1 MASQSTSRGTKRD
14 DLILDAV
21 REAVIRHGVRRT
33 TANDIAEGAGI
44 SRMTFYRAMGSV
56 DEAVL
61 RTLTR
66 EFAQGTA
73 AARSHS
79 TAATARERLVEF
91 AIDSVRTFA
100 LSPLIRSIGERDP
113 ELLVPYVTDRF
124 GSSQTIVLD
133 AITALIAEGEAD
145 GTIRP
150 RPGMAT
156 SVLVTLQGFGLSSK
170 ILAARGELE
179 HCFTELRTMLNAY
192 LATPVSA
199 TGN

>member
-1 MASQSTSRGTKRD
+1 MASQSTSTQQSRE

-66 EFAQGTA
+66 EFAVVTA
-73 AARSHS
+73 QARSDA
-79 TAATARERLVEF
+79 TALTARERLVDF
-91 AIDSVRTFA
+91 AVAGVRTFA
-100 LSPLIRSIGERDP
+100 MSPLIRSIGERDP

-133 AITALIAEGEAD
+133 AIAALLDEGEAD

-156 SVLVTLQGFGLSSK
+156 SVLITLQGFGLSSK

-179 HCFTELRTMLNAY
+179 HCFTELRTMLSAY
-192 LATPVSA
+192 LAA
-199 TGN
+199 EE

>member
-1 MASQSTSRGTKRD
+1 MASHSTSPGGTRHSRE

-66 EFAQGTA
+66 EFAVVTA
-73 AARSHS
+73 QARSGA
-79 TAATARERLVEF
+79 TASTARERLVDF
-91 AIDSVRTFA
+91 AVESVRTFA
-100 LSPLIRSIGERDP
+100 MSPLIRSIGERDP
-113 ELLVPYVTDRF
+113 ELLMPYVTDRF
-124 GSSQTIVLD
+124 GSSQAIVLD
-133 AITALIAEGEAD
+133 AIAAFIAEGEAD
-145 GTIRP
+145 GTIQSRP
-150 RPGMAT
+150 SLAT
-156 SVLVTLQGFGLSSK
+156 TVLVTLQGFGLASK

-179 HCFTELRTMLNAY
+179 PCFTELRILLNAY
-192 LATPVSA
+192 LAA
-199 TGN
+199 EA

>member
-1 MASQSTSRGTKRD
+1 MASHSTSAGGARQSRE

-66 EFAQGTA
+66 EFSVVTAQ
-73 AARSHS
+73 ARSDA
-79 TAATARERLVEF
+79 TASTARERLVDF
-91 AIDSVRTFA
+91 AVAGVRTFA
-100 LSPLIRSIGERDP
+100 MSPLIRSIGERDP

-133 AITALIAEGEAD
+133 AIAAFIAEGEAD
-145 GTIRP
+145 GTIQP
-150 RPGMAT
+150 RPALAT
-156 SVLVTLQGFGLSSK
+156 SILVTLQGFGIASK
-170 ILAARGELE
+170 VLAARGELE
-179 HCFTELRTMLNAY
+179 PCFAELRILLNSY
-192 LATPVSA
+192 LAA
-199 TGN
+199 EA

>member
-1 MASQSTSRGTKRD
+1 MTSQSTNSSGNKPSRD

-66 EFAQGTA
+66 EFALGTA
-73 AARSHS
+73 QAKSDA
-79 TAATARERLVEF
+79 TASTARERLVDF
-91 AIDSVRTFA
+91 AVDSVRTFA
-100 LSPLIRSIGERDP
+100 MSPLIRSIGERDP

-124 GSSQTIVLD
+124 GSSQAIVLD
-133 AITALIAEGEAD
+133 AIGAFLTEGEAD
-145 GTIRP
+145 GTIQSRP
-150 RPGMAT
+150 ALAT
-156 SVLVTLQGFGLSSK
+156 ALLVTLQGFGLSSK

-179 HCFTELRTMLNAY
+179 SSFAELRTLLNAY
-192 LATPVSA
+192 LAA
-199 TGN
+199 EA

>member
-1 MASQSTSRGTKRD
+1 MASQSTKHSRD
-14 DLILDAV
+14 DRILDAV
-21 REAVIRHGVRRT
+21 RAAVIRHGVRRT
-33 TANDIAEGAGI
+33 TANDIADGAGI

-66 EFAQGTA
+66 EFAVGTA
-73 AARSHS
+73 EARSHA

-91 AIDSVRTFA
+91 AVDSVRTFA
-100 LSPLIRSIGERDP
+100 HSPLIRSIGERDP
-113 ELLVPYVTDRF
+113 ELLVPYITDRF

-133 AITALIAEGEAD
+133 AIAALISEGEAD

-156 SVLVTLQGFGLSSK
+156 SVLITLQGFGLSAK
-170 ILAARGELE
+170 ILASRGELDS
-179 HCFTELRTMLNAY
+179 CFAELRTMLNAY
-192 LATPVSA
+192 LAVEE
-199 TGN
+199 

>member
-1 MASQSTSRGTKRD
+1 MASHSTSTRGTKQSRD

-66 EFAQGTA
+66 EFAVGTA
-73 AARSHS
+73 HARSGA
-79 TAATARERLVEF
+79 TASTARERLVDF
-91 AIDSVRTFA
+91 AVASVRTFA
-100 LSPLIRSIGERDP
+100 MSPLIRSIGERDP

-133 AITALIAEGEAD
+133 AIAAFIAEGEAD
-145 GTIRP
+145 GTIQSRP
-150 RPGMAT
+150 ALAT
-156 SVLVTLQGFGLSSK
+156 ALLVTLQGFGLSSK

-179 HCFTELRTMLNAY
+179 PCFTELRTLLSAY
-192 LATPVSA
+192 LAA
-199 TGN
+199 EA

>member
-1 MASQSTSRGTKRD
+1 MASQSTSRGTTRD

-66 EFAQGTA
+66 EFALGTA
-73 AARSHS
+73 EAREHA
-79 TAATARERLVEF
+79 TASTARERLVEF
-91 AIDSVRTFA
+91 AVDSVRTFA

-113 ELLVPYVTDRF
+113 ELLIPYITDRF

-133 AITALIAEGEAD
+133 AIKGFLAEGEAD
-145 GTIRP
+145 GSIAP

-156 SVLVTLQGFGLSSK
+156 AVLVTLQGFGLSSK

-179 HCFTELRTMLNAY
+179 SSFTELRTLLDVY
-192 LATPVSA
+192 LAAEV
-199 TGN
+199 

>member
-1 MASQSTSRGTKRD
+1 MASQSNKQSRD

-21 REAVIRHGVRRT
+21 RGAVIRHGVRRT
-33 TANDIAEGAGI
+33 TANDIADGAGI

-66 EFAQGTA
+66 EFATGTA
-73 AARSHS
+73 RARSDAMA
-79 TAATARERLVEF
+79 TTARERLVDF
-91 AIDSVRTFA
+91 AVGSVRTFA

-113 ELLVPYVTDRF
+113 ELLIPYITDRF

-133 AITALIAEGEAD
+133 AITAFLAEGEAD

-156 SVLVTLQGFGLSSK
+156 AVLVTLQGFGLSSK

-179 HCFTELRTMLNAY
+179 SSFQELRTLIDAY
-192 LATPVSA
+192 LATEE
-199 TGN
+199 

>member
-1 MASQSTSRGTKRD
+1 MSSHSTNTNGTKHSRD

-61 RTLTR
+61 RTITR
-66 EFAQGTA
+66 EFAVSTA
-73 AARSHS
+73 EAKSHA
-79 TAATARERLVEF
+79 TAATARERLIDF
-91 AIDSVRTFA
+91 AVDGVRNFA
-100 LSPLIRSIGERDP
+100 VSPLIRSIGERDP

-133 AITALIAEGEAD
+133 AIGAFLAEGEAD
-145 GTIRP
+145 GTLQP

-156 SVLVTLQGFGLSSK
+156 AILVTLQGFGFSSK

-179 HCFTELRTMLNAY
+179 SCFAELRTLLNAY
-192 LATPVSA
+192 LAA
-199 TGN
+199 EA

>member
-1 MASQSTSRGTKRD
+1 MASQSTSHPTKQSRD
-14 DLILDAV
+14 DRILDAV

-66 EFAQGTA
+66 EFALGTA
-73 AARSHS
+73 EARSHA

-91 AIDSVRTFA
+91 AVDSVRTFA
-100 LSPLIRSIGERDP
+100 HSPLIRSIGERDP
-113 ELLVPYVTDRF
+113 ELLVPYITDRF

-133 AITALIAEGEAD
+133 AITGLIAEGEAD
-145 GTIRP
+145 GTVRS

-156 SVLVTLQGFGLSSK
+156 SMLITLQGFGLSSK

-179 HCFTELRTMLNAY
+179 NCFTELRTMLSAY
-192 LATPVSA
+192 LAA
-199 TGN
+199 KE